1 MAIVTTYRSSVY
13 STTAATSYTCAPTYT
28 PAASS
33 LLVACVV
40 TTLGATPLDPTT
52 VTGHGVSF
60 TMLSLSARLLSTTH
74 AVSVWIANAGGSP
87 TSVACVASYGAVS
100 QTGGAIIEFE
110 VTGADLTGTLAA
122 SIVQNPTNT
131 GTATSGSVTLAAP
144 GKPENRPLSF
154 WLHLANE
161 ATTAQSLWT
170 LTAGATGNF
179 NTPATGAAG
188 QYRADSFET
197 PATASWT
204 TSALWRGVALEI
216 KAAAVTPT
224 AQPLR
229 IQHLNRAVTRS
240 NTY

>member
-1 MAIVTTYRSSVY
+1 MALAFAYRSSVY

-28 PAASS
+28 PAAGS
-33 LLVACVV
+33 LLVAFVV

-60 TMLSLSARLLSTTH
+60 SKLTLTARTLSTTH
-74 AVSVWIANAGGSP
+74 AVSVWIANAGVSP
-87 TSVACVASYGAVS
+87 TSVACIASYGAVS
-100 QTGGAIIEFE
+100 QTGGTVTEFE
-110 VTGADLTGTLAA
+110 VTGADLTTLAG

-131 GTATSGSVTLAAP
+131 GSGTSGSVVLAAA
-144 GKPENRPLSF
+144 GSADNRPMSF

-188 QYRADSFET
+188 QFRTDAYET
-197 PATASWT
+197 PATATWT
-204 TSALWRGVALEI
+204 GNVAWRGVAIEV
-216 KAAAVTPT
+216 KALGPVAR
-224 AQPLR
+224 PLR
-229 IQHLNRAVTRS
+229 QVNQAVNRASTF
-240 NTY
+240 